1 MIPMTDRSA
10 ANAAAFKRL
19 TEASP
24 VLTGVMTAGDA
35 LPGMKPNVVLTSG
48 APMEWGQYTGGQ
60 RAAVIGGAIFEG
72 LASDEADADA
82 KIQTGEIVVD
92 GCHDYGCVGSLAGIY
107 TSSMPV
113 LEVTNTA
120 NGNKGF
126 CNFFEGP
133 SPKRLNYG
141 TYDDEVRETLMYVND
156 VIAPTVAE
164 AVKRADGGI
173 PLRPIIRR
181 ALGMGDE
188 MHSRN
193 AAATLLFGRE
203 LVPHLF
209 ELYSQMPDKVTETYA
224 FISDSPYFFLRL
236 SMAAAK
242 ATADAA
248 RDIDRSS
255 VVSAMSFS
263 CNKFSIRLGGLGDRW
278 FSADL
283 EPAQTKLVE
292 GFSEADIE
300 FMGGESVITETVGL
314 GGFAQA
320 AAFTLQ
326 DYQGGTPE
334 RMAELNEAMYEIT
347 VGEHPEYKIPYFGF
361 RGTPVGIDA
370 FKVLETGIQPV
381 MDIGIAGRSGRQI
394 GAGILRAPLACFEQA
409 VAAYAAKYGPEP
421 GS

>member
-1 MIPMTDRSA
+1 MTDHKT
-10 ANAAAFKRL
+10 ANNDAFERMTASTPVF
-19 TEASP
+19 TE
-24 VLTGVMTAGDA
+24 VLTAGEA

-48 APMEWGQYTGGQ
+48 APMAWDQYTGGQ
-60 RAAVIGGAIFEG
+60 RDAVIGGALFEG
-72 LASDEADADA
+72 LASDAADAD
-82 KIQTGEIVVD
+82 KKLKSGEIIVD

-107 TSSMPV
+107 TASMPV
-113 LEVTNTA
+113 LAVENTA
-120 NGNKGF
+120 NGNVGF

-141 TYDDEVRETLMYVND
+141 TYDEEVRETLLFVQD

-164 AVKRADGGI
+164 AVKRSEGGI

-203 LVPHLF
+203 MVPYLF
-209 ELYSQMPDKVTETYA
+209 EMLADKPDQVRQTYA
-224 FISDSPYFFLRL
+224 FMSDSPYFFLRL

-248 RDIDRSS
+248 RNIEGSS

-263 CNKFSIRLGGLGDRW
+263 CSQFSIRLGGLGDEW

-283 EPAQTKLVE
+283 EPAQAKLFE
-292 GFSEADIE
+292 GFGESDIE

-334 RMAELNEAMYEIT
+334 DMAALNRSMYEIT

-361 RGTPVGIDA
+361 RGVPVGIDA
-370 FKVLETGIQPV
+370 FKVIDSGIQPV
-381 MDIGIAGRSGRQI
+381 MDIGIAGGDGRQI
-394 GAGILRAPLACFEQA
+394 GAGVLRAPLACFAQA
-409 VAAYAAKYGPEP
+409 IGAYNDKYG
-421 GS
+421 SR